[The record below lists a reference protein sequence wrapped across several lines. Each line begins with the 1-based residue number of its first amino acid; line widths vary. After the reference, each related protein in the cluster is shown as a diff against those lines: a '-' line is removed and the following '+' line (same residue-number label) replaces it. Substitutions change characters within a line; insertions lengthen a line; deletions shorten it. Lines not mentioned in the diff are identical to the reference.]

1 MTKQQKH
8 RRCFIFIELVN
19 FSFFSISGWRIN
31 LDYGDFEWFAL
42 EMKWDH
48 SVIFE
53 SAPEYCI
60 SDSSVDYEGYS
71 ISSKEFLPTVVD
83 ITVIW
88 IKFTHSCPF
97 QFTDFQDVSI
107 HSCLLLLDHVQF
119 IMIHGPNVLSFYAI
133 LFFTASDFIF
143 TTRPSTAKCCFCFGP
158 ATSFFLDLLV
168 IILCSSLVVYWIP
181 SDLGAGRVAHL
192 LVSYLFAFSYC
203 SWSSPGK
210 NTGVGCCFTLH
221 QWTTFFQNP
230 SLCPVCLGWPCMAWL
245 IVSLSYASLL
255 PWQDCNP

>member
-19 FSFFSISGWRIN
+19 FSFFSISGWGIN

-71 ISSKEFLPTVVD
+71 ISSKGFLPTVVD

-133 LFFTASDFIF
+133 LFFTASALLSPPDIF
-143 TTRPSTAKCCFCFGP
+143 ATEHRFRFDP
-158 ATSFFLDLLV
+158 AISFFLELLV
-168 IILCSSLVVYWIP
+168 IALHSSWVTYWTWLAGGWCSSSSVISFCLSCCTW
-181 SDLGAGRVAHL
+181 G
-192 LVSYLFAFSYC
+192 
-203 SWSSPGK
+203 SWGK
-210 NTGVGCCFTLH
+210 NTRVVCHPSSSGPHFVRTLH
-221 QWTTFFQNP
+221 YDP
-230 SLCPVCLGWPCMAWL
+230 SILGGSAWHR
-245 IVSLSYASLL
+245 SRS
-255 PWQDCNP
+255 